1 MSLASTEGL
10 EVRNNGIVRCHI
22 RVKPGARKSQIVGL
36 VDGDIIIKIAAPP
49 VDGAANQELVRYIA
63 ELLGL
68 ARSAV
73 ALTKGESN
81 SFKTLDING
90 LTLKEIKEK
99 MGLL

>member
-1 MSLASTEGL
+1 
-10 EVRNNGIVRCHI
+10 V
-22 RVKPGARKSQIVGL
+22 RVKPGARKSQIVGI
-36 VDGDIIIKIAAPP
+36 GEGEINIKVAALP
-49 VDGAANQELVRYIA
+49 VAGAANQELVRYVA
-63 ELLGL
+63 EILGL

-73 ALTKGESN
+73 SLVKGESS